1 MCNKLYLLLPLLA
14 LLSGCFSDN
23 NAELNDLYNDG
34 DSHSDSLLE
43 GAEHIEF
50 LYKQQRGGVQVS
62 SIGRIAKVL
71 SNQHTPYAAQV
82 ILIRL
87 RSGRKLLIKHNIE
100 KAQPLPQPVV
110 GETLTFS
117 GIYSWNSKG
126 GMIQSTYQQVDKPEL
141 SGWLKY
147 QDITYQ

>member
-1 MCNKLYLLLPLLA
+1 MSYKLYLLLPLFV
-14 LLSGCFSDN
+14 LLSGCFNDN
-23 NAELNDLYNDG
+23 NTQLNSLYNDG

-71 SNQHTPYAAQV
+71 SNQQTPYVAQV

-87 RSGRKLLIKHNIE
+87 SSGRKLLIKHNIE
-100 KAQPLPQPVV
+100 KAQPLPKPVA
-110 GETLTFS
+110 GEMLTFS
-117 GIYSWNSKG
+117 GTYSWNSKG
-126 GMIQSTYQQVDKPEL
+126 GMILSTYQQVDKPQL

-147 QDITYQ
+147 QDVTYQ